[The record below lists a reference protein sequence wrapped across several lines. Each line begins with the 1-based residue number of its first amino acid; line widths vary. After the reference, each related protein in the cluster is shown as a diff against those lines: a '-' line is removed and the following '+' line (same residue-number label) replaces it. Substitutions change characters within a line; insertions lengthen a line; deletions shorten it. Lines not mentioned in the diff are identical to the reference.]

1 MALGGRHNCIKLLD
15 IVREGEVYCLVM
27 EHVAATDYRKLL
39 EVITPR
45 DCKHYIYQ
53 VLKGLHFAHSQ
64 GIMHRDIK
72 PQNVIIDHEH
82 RKVQSKGCSC
92 ASSTG
97 DWASFTCPKRTTTY
111 ESAAATSRGLSCWS
125 TTSST
130 TTPWTSGRWES

>member
-1 MALGGRHNCIKLLD
+1 MNREIKILMALGGQHNCIKLLD

-39 EVITPR
+39 EVLTPR

-53 VLKGLHFAHSQ
+53 VLKGLHYAHSQ

-82 RKVQSKGCSC
+82 RKVE
-92 ASSTG
+92 
-97 DWASFTCPKRTTTY
+97 DH
-111 ESAAATSRGLSCWS
+111 
-125 TTSST
+125 
-130 TTPWTSGRWES
+130 

>member
-1 MALGGRHNCIKLLD
+1 MALSGRHNCVKLLD

-39 EVITPR
+39 EILTPR

-72 PQNVIIDHEH
+72 PQNVIIDHDQ
-82 RKVQSKGCSC
+82 RKLRIIDWGLGEFYLPEKDYNVRVSSRYFKG
-92 ASSTG
+92 
-97 DWASFTCPKRTTTY
+97 P
-111 ESAAATSRGLSCWS
+111 
-125 TTSST
+125 
-130 TTPWTSGRWES
+130 